1 MSIQQLT
8 QHCSHCGQE
17 LRASASF
24 CDACGQPLSA
34 VPQGTSATTTPPS
47 SLQNGQPTVVATP
60 SPGGIGWRL
69 PQQPAATPTSKP
81 MKPPSSTVQ
90 SMAQPQS
97 STGGQPGIVGEV
109 RGIQQRNEQDPYIN
123 EWTWNI
129 WTFRVERYDPAG
141 NRLPPVAVEMR
152 SRFFEG
158 AINEGDW
165 VEIPGVWQGSETLRP
180 PSVFNIT
187 TGTVV
192 KAKTKPPISR
202 GSKITWSVAG
212 ILFLAIFWGI
222 ALAAVLLVRWIGA
235 SVPDLP
241 PFFSVL
247 PLMFVL
253 MAVLV
258 TVVAVAFVVTRRRDN
273 DHS

>member
-8 QHCSHCGQE
+8 QHCPHCGQE
-17 LRASASF
+17 LRTSARF
-24 CDACGQPLSA
+24 CDACGQPLST
-34 VPQGTSATTTPPS
+34 VPQDTPAT
-47 SLQNGQPTVVATP
+47 VATP
-60 SPGGIGWRL
+60 SPGGVGWRL
-69 PQQPAATPTSKP
+69 PQQPAATPTPRP

-97 STGGQPGIVGEV
+97 TTGAQRGIVGEV
-109 RGIQQRNEQDPYIN
+109 RGIQQRTEQDPDVST
-123 EWTWNI
+123 WTWNI

-141 NRLPPVAVEMR
+141 NRLPPVAIEMR

-165 VEIPGVWQGSETLRP
+165 VKIPGVWQGSETLRP

-247 PLMFVL
+247 PLVFVL
-253 MAVLV
+253 GAALV
-258 TVVAVAFVVTRRRDN
+258 TVVAIALVLTRRRDN
-273 DHS
+273 DHA